1 MKAKKK
7 RYSTLADAMATGA
20 FVRLSCRTARKW
32 QYDGYVVG
40 LSNTFVLLQNAVEYA
55 FLNGY
60 SVFPLREVRNIEV
73 APDFVIHRALQMEG
87 LTPSPPSDILLE
99 DWPSLLASAD
109 AYFPLIT
116 VYPAHRHPGD
126 RYIGR
131 VSKLKKR
138 SVVLRE
144 INPQAKWI
152 KPRAPYRFADITQV
166 DFGGRYEAA
175 LWRVAQTDSEPSDL
189 R

>member
-1 MKAKKK
+1 MKASKK
-7 RYSTLADAMATGA
+7 RYAALADAMATGT
-20 FVRLSCRTARKW
+20 FVRLRCRLSPKW
-32 QYDGYVVG
+32 KYDGYIVG
-40 LSNTFVLLQNAVEYA
+40 LNEKFVLLHNAVEYA

-60 SVFPLREVRNIEV
+60 SVLPLREIRNV
-73 APDFVIHRALQMEG
+73 DMTSDFVIHRALQMEG
-87 LTPSPPSDILLE
+87 QFPSAPSDILLD

-116 VYPAHRHPGD
+116 IHPAHRYPGD

-144 INPQAKWI
+144 IDPKAKWI
-152 KPRAPYRFADITQV
+152 KPREPYRFADITEV
-166 DFGGRYEAA
+166 NFGGRYEAA